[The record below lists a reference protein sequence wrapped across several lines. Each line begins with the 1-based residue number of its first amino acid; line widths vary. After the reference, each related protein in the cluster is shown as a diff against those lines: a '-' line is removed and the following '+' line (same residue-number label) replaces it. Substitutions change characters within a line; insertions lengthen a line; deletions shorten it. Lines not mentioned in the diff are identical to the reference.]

1 MTAQKYGHPQI
12 QSENCV
18 NLPKDRAAEILE
30 LCLAN
35 EPPEIRSKV
44 YEIIHISGLEPS
56 DPLFLVLALTGQ
68 LRFFLELAPA
78 ELREAIASAIVYQE
92 QCLVKFQQSIEE
104 ASTKSVEEIRTLYK
118 SLISEILEANSG
130 VENIVIESIK
140 DITTAREQLIE
151 LNNKLKIE
159 RDTNVR
165 IMKSLIEGV
174 GKTTA
179 DLELANFQIKN
190 SIDIL
195 NKTRLSIK
203 SFDKRVI
210 LIALMIFLVFLSLF
224 SFGIFK

>member
-1 MTAQKYGHPQI
+1 M
-12 QSENCV
+12 S
-18 NLPKDRAAEILE
+18 LPKDRAAEILK

-68 LRFFLELAPA
+68 LRFFLELAPT
-78 ELREAIASAIVYQE
+78 ELREAIASATVHQE

-104 ASTKSVEEIRTLYK
+104 VNTKSVEEIRTLYK

-130 VENIVIESIK
+130 VENIVIDSIK
-140 DITTAREQLIE
+140 EITTAREQLEE
-151 LNNKLKIE
+151 LNSKLKVE

-174 GKTTA
+174 RKTTA
-179 DLELANFQIKN
+179 DLELANSQINN
-190 SIDIL
+190 SIDVL

-203 SFDKRVI
+203 GFDKQWI
-210 LIALMIFLVFLSLF
+210 SIALMSFLVFLSLF

>member
-1 MTAQKYGHPQI
+1 M
-12 QSENCV
+12 S
-18 NLPKDRAAEILE
+18 LPKDRAAEILE
-30 LCLAN
+30 LCLAD
-35 EPPEIRSKV
+35 ESPEIRSKV

-78 ELREAIASAIVYQE
+78 ELREAIASATVHQE

-104 ASTKSVEEIRTLYK
+104 VNTKSVEEIRTLYK
-118 SLISEILEANSG
+118 SLISEILDANNG
-130 VENIVIESIK
+130 VENIVIDSIK
-140 DITTAREQLIE
+140 EITTAREQLEE
-151 LNNKLKIE
+151 LNSKLKVE

-179 DLELANFQIKN
+179 DLELANSQINN

-203 SFDKRVI
+203 GFDKQWI
-210 LIALMIFLVFLSLF
+210 WIALMSFLVFLSLF